1 MSDFDF
7 GIGSVG
13 SRGSRYS
20 DYESNGRSNWIEK
33 GERFGLRPEDFD
45 SYSDYVNAVRNAESQ
60 SSTAAAGS
68 SKGDTVEFSSKKTNS
83 EEAIKDDA
91 EAVKSDVNNI
101 YQDVLVAEI
110 TPFANS
116 SSNSEEAAAIE
127 AQIEDLT
134 QNINTINSVATQ
146 NSSVIARENEIKDE
160 IAAVAL
166 AIDHYEEDSQVQAS
180 AGTNSGDT
188 QEDILSDDTYLANAM
203 EVFGATEDIE
213 EDEEIA
219 L

>member
-7 GIGSVG
+7 GIGSIG
-13 SRGSRYS
+13 SNGSRYS
-20 DYESNGRSNWIEK
+20 DHESNGRSNWINK

-45 SYSDYVNAVRNAESQ
+45 SFSDYVNAVRNAESQ
-60 SSTAAAGS
+60 SSTAAAAS
-68 SKGDTVEFSSKKTNS
+68 SKGDTVEFSTKKSNS
-83 EEAIKDDA
+83 EEAKKDEA

-116 SSNSEEAAAIE
+116 SANGEEAAEIE
-127 AQIEDLT
+127 AKINDLT

-146 NSSVIARENEIKDE
+146 NSSVIAKENEIKDE
-160 IAAVAL
+160 IAAVAFE
-166 AIDHYEEDSQVQAS
+166 IEQYENQTQVQAS
-180 AGTNSGDT
+180 SETNTGDT
-188 QEDILSDDTYLANAM
+188 QDDILSDDAYLANAM